1 MSLKP
6 LDTVRNCALSIK
18 SGEMRT
24 NTNQTTSHQ
33 KLPKKALQQFNLYD
47 KVPCLTSENSN

>member
-33 KLPKKALQQFNLYD
+33 KLPKKALQQFNFYD